1 MSVGNVVKNEVSVS
15 SVINLENLLLSEK
28 SDLTDVT

>member
-1 MSVGNVVKNEVSVS
+1 MSVGNVVKNEVSVG